1 MGLSRKIGG
10 FLMAGASFF
19 EDRFLYYTINL
30 GDAHGSFSVKKN
42 HSAAS
47 IGGKSASV
55 RRGSTHNYAKSPQS
69 AGHGRKLSVQ
79 KDDFA
84 PNGRSLRSIL

>member
-1 MGLSRKIGG
+1 MRT
-10 FLMAGASFF
+10 A
-19 EDRFLYYTINL
+19 RFP
-30 GDAHGSFSVKKN
+30 SKKN

-55 RRGSTHNYAKSPQS
+55 RRGSAHNYAKLPQS
-69 AGHGRKLSVQ
+69 AGHRRKLSVQ
-79 KDDFA
+79 KNDFA

>member
-1 MGLSRKIGG
+1 
-10 FLMAGASFF
+10 MAGASFF
-19 EDRFLYYTINL
+19 GDRSLYYTINP

-55 RRGSTHNYAKSPQS
+55 RRGSTHNYAKSTS
-69 AGHGRKLSVQ
+69 
-79 KDDFA
+79 FA
-84 PNGRSLRSIL
+84 WFWLFWTFYRILTLGQ

>member
-19 EDRFLYYTINL
+19 GDRSLYYTINP

-42 HSAAS
+42 HSAAG

-55 RRGSTHNYAKSPQS
+55 RRGSTHNYAKLPQS
-69 AGHGRKLSVQ
+69 AGHR
-79 KDDFA
+79 
-84 PNGRSLRSIL
+84 